1 MMNLEV
7 RIESSNMTVEWRCW
21 VCRRPFDL
29 DHITAILYADGVKLG
44 DICPDCFK
52 GGPDG
57 IRKTLLAVGA
67 ELRDTSETIAEDM
80 REEAAELEGM
90 AAGDIS
96 CPTQEEW
103 RGLQQEAIKAYQDQQ
118 ESMEE

>member
-1 MMNLEV
+1 MNLEV
-7 RIESSNMTVEWRCW
+7 RIESNTMLMDFCCW
-21 VCRRPFDL
+21 VCRRVSDPADVA
-29 DHITAILYADGVKLG
+29 AILYVDGVKLG
-44 DICPDCFK
+44 DICLDCFK
-52 GGPDG
+52 GGPEG
-57 IRKTLLAVGA
+57 IRKTLLDVAA
-67 ELRDTSETIAEDM
+67 ELRETSETIAEDM
-80 REEAAELEGM
+80 REEAATLKGM